1 MRNNDINDLVAMF
14 KNFSEKE
21 QSELVDRIVSM
32 MNDVKKTELKPVAVA
47 L

>member
-1 MRNNDINDLVAMF
+1 MRNNDINDLVVMF

-32 MNDVKKTELKPVAVA
+32 MNDVKKRN
-47 L
+47 